1 MTFDFVKARFL
12 SIVNFRDKSGYSIIF
27 NLLEYYILANSDI
40 FNNYYSWW
48 IEFYLILFKSVIKF
62 DTFLFCLLLNS
73 LYNKYS
79 LSIEFVISTN
89 F

>member
-40 FNNYYSWW
+40 FNNYYS
-48 IEFYLILFKSVIKF
+48 
-62 DTFLFCLLLNS
+62 
-73 LYNKYS
+73 
-79 LSIEFVISTN
+79 
-89 F
+89 